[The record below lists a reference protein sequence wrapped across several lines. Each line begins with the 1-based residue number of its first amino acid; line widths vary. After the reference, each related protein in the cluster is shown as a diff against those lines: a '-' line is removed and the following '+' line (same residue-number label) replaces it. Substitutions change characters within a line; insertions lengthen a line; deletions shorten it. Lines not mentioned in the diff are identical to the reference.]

1 VSRDA
6 HVRFEATVG
15 GVAGGEVEVILD
27 GRRTSLLKDSHIASA
42 SQSFEFPWRA
52 DGKRHW
58 IRLDVR
64 DGEAHLALIGNPVY
78 LR

>member
-1 VSRDA
+1 VS
-6 HVRFEATVG
+6 
-15 GVAGGEVEVILD
+15 GVAGGEMQVILD
-27 GRRTSLLKDSHIASA
+27 GQRAPLLKDSHLTSNA
-42 SQSFEFPWRA
+42 QSFEFTWRA

-64 DGEAHLALIGNPVY
+64 DAEAHLALIGNPIY